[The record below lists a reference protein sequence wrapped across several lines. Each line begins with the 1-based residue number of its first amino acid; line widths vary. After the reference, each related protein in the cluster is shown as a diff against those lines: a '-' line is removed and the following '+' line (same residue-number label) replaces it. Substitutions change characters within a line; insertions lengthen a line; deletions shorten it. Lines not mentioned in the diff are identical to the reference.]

1 VSITD
6 RDRKIMLALVPILVL
21 VAYWFLLLAPKRNEV
36 STASTE
42 LSTQQQRLDDARA
55 QAKAAQGA
63 KKSFDASYAQV
74 VRLGK
79 AIPSTVDMPS
89 LLVQLDAAAAG
100 TGITFTA
107 IKTGAR
113 VEGAT
118 ATAATPAPTTT
129 TTTTPPAAGST
140 SGTTGTPVAAGGETA
155 QSAPG
160 GAVEAANNA
169 QATSNQSSAAAEQSG
184 VSPSDT
190 QTSSST
196 GGGLPVGGGAA
207 TTSADGT
214 TAAAPVGLAT
224 VPLELEFQGN
234 FFNLADFFHRV
245 KRFVSLTNQN
255 VVVGGRLVTVEGVKW
270 SSDGE
275 IFPHI
280 KAEIKATIYLSPKT
294 EGVTAGATPQGPSTT
309 GTPASGTTPAES
321 TPAATPTATAT
332 P

>member
-6 RDRKIMLALVPILVL
+6 RDKKIMLALVPILLL
-21 VAYWFLLLAPKRNEV
+21 VAYWFLLLAPKRDQA
-36 STASTE
+36 STAGTE
-42 LSTQQQRLDDARA
+42 LSSQQQRLDDARA
-55 QAKAAQGA
+55 KVKAAQGA
-63 KKSFDASYAQV
+63 KQSFDASYAQV

-79 AIPSTVDMPS
+79 AIPTTVDMPS
-89 LLVQLDAAAAG
+89 LLVQLDSAAAG
-100 TGITFTA
+100 TGIRFTT

-118 ATAATPAPTTT
+118 ATATPSA
-129 TTTTPPAAGST
+129 TTTPPAAGSV
-140 SGTTGTPVAAGGETA
+140 SGTTGTPVAAGGATA

-169 QATSNQSSAAAEQSG
+169 QATANQRSSAAAQSG
-184 VSPSDT
+184 VSGSDT
-190 QTSSST
+190 QTSTST
-196 GGGLPVGGGAA
+196 GSGLPVGGGTA

-214 TAAAPVGLAT
+214 TTTAPAGLST
-224 VPLELEFQGN
+224 VPLELEFEGN

-255 VVVGGRLVTVEGVKW
+255 VLVSGRLVTVEGVKW

-280 KAEIKATIYLSPKT
+280 RAEIKATIYLSPKA
-294 EGVTAGATPQGPSTT
+294 EGATAGATPQGPATT
-309 GTPASGTTPAES
+309 GTPASGTTPAGS
-321 TPAATPTATAT
+321 TPATTPTATAT